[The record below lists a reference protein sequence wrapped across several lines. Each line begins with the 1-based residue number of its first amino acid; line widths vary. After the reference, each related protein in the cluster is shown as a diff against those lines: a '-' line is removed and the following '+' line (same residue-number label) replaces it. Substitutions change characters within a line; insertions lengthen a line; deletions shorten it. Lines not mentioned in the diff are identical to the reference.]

1 MRLSGNSLGSE
12 TRSTRESP
20 LVARATDK
28 SVKANLVAYL
38 RTLPFLEEWT
48 LTVTKKDLASMTA
61 QVAKA
66 ARLGIN
72 FQFGGFV
79 DIAEVWNSAEKA
91 YMVAGLSFYQARR
104 IFYNLW
110 SIQKKYQKAFGYTYV
125 STQAIP
131 STSNVKVSFLPG
143 AEYSVEIIDVDAL
156 GARPLDADDK
166 VRKEVYTSIWGDKP
180 YTVDHDGHHRPR
192 ITAPP
197 QVPYSPYAHPLTAVM
212 QTPLPI
218 APPPAHPLTVV
229 IQTPPPPAPPSS
241 PATPEAGQL
250 ADMEEYASF
259 NNFD

>member
-1 MRLSGNSLGSE
+1 MRLSGNSLGSK

-20 LVARATDK
+20 LVARTTDF

-48 LTVTKKDLASMTA
+48 QMVTKKDLASMTA

-66 ARLGIN
+66 ARFGIN
-72 FQFGGFV
+72 FQIGGFV
-79 DIAEVWNSAEKA
+79 DLAQVWNSAESA
-91 YMVAGLSFYQARR
+91 YRDAGLTFHQARR

-110 SIQKKYQKAFGYTYV
+110 SIQKKYQTTFGYTYV

-131 STSNVKVSFLPG
+131 STPNHAKVSFLPG
-143 AEYSVEIIDVDAL
+143 AEYSVDIIDVDSL

-166 VRKEVYTSIWGDKP
+166 VRRELYKETWGDTP
-180 YTVDHDGHHRPR
+180 YTVDYEGHYRPR

-197 QVPYSPYAHPLTAVM
+197 QVPYSPYAHPLTAAM

-218 APPPAHPLTVV
+218 APPHAHPLTVV
-229 IQTPPPPAPPSS
+229 IQTLPPPAPPS
-241 PATPEAGQL
+241 PAIPEADQL
-250 ADMEEYASF
+250 VDMDEYASL

>member
-1 MRLSGNSLGSE
+1 MRLSGNSQGSN
-12 TRSTRESP
+12 TRYTRESP
-20 LVARATDK
+20 LPARALDFN
-28 SVKANLVAYL
+28 VKANLVAYL
-38 RTLPFLEEWT
+38 RTLPFLDEWT
-48 LTVTKKDLASMTA
+48 QMVTKKDLASMTA

-66 ARLGIN
+66 ARFGIN
-72 FQFGGFV
+72 FQFGGIV
-79 DIAEVWNSAEKA
+79 DIAQVWNSAESA

-166 VRKEVYTSIWGDKP
+166 VRREVYTKIWGDTP
-180 YTVDHDGHHRPR
+180 YTVDYEGHYRPR

-197 QVPYSPYAHPLTAVM
+197 QVPYSPYAHPLTAAM

-218 APPPAHPLTVV
+218 APPHAHPLTAV
-229 IQTPPPPAPPSS
+229 IQTLPPPAPPS
-241 PATPEAGQL
+241 PAIPEADQPV
-250 ADMEEYASF
+250 DMEEYASL